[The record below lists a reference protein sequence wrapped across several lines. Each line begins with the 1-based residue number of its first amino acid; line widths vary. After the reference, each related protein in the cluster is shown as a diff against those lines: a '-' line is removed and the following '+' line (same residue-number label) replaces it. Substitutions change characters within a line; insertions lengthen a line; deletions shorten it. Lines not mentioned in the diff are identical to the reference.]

1 MYAYIHDF
9 PDGSDGK
16 ESACNTGDM
25 GSTPGLQRSPGEVK
39 SYPLQHSSLDNS
51 MDRGA
56 WQAAVH
62 RVTKSWTQLSENVK
76 TELKNNPAIKM
87 NK

>member
-1 MYAYIHDF
+1 MSQFLSSYVRLYFQYFKHHTCMYAYIQDF

-16 ESACNTGDM
+16 ESACSTGDM

-62 RVTKSWTQLSENVK
+62 RVT
-76 TELKNNPAIKM
+76 
-87 NK
+87 